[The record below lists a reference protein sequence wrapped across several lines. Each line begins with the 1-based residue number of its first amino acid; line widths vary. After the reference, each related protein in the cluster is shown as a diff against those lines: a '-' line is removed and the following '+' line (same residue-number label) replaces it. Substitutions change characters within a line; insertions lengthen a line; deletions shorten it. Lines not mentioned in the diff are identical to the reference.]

1 MTGSL
6 QIKNGKYYAVLNVTD
21 VNGNRKQ
28 KWISTG
34 METKGNKKRAE
45 QFLRDKIKEFEL
57 KGNVLQTDMLFSD
70 YVLQWLNLAKLRLDE
85 STYQSYKFLANAHIV
100 PYFSNSKVTLD
111 KLTRNDLQMYVNHK
125 YEKGRRDGKGGLS
138 AKSVKSHMVLIKQ
151 ALKEAVKSNLI
162 VSNPSDYIVLPKIQ
176 KFESSFYTV
185 NQLKELFVL
194 IKSEP
199 LYPLIYITA
208 VFGLRRSEV
217 LGLKWDSINFEN
229 NTLTIKHT
237 VVGEGKIIAKDSTKN
252 ASSYRS
258 YPISEDV
265 KSMLLYLM
273 SNKEKNKML
282 FGNEYNE
289 NDYVFCWDNG
299 NPYKPDYISRH
310 FKQILIKYN
319 LPVIRFHDLRHSC
332 ASLLVSNGF
341 TLKDIQEWLG
351 HADIQTTANIY
362 AHLDTE
368 RKANIMKS
376 MTDVFSSSS
385 C

>member
-45 QFLRDKIKEFEL
+45 QFLRDKLKEFEL
-57 KGNVLQTDMLFSD
+57 KGNILQTDMLFSD

-100 PYFSNSKVTLD
+100 PYFNNSKVTLD

-125 YEKGRRDGKGGLS
+125 YENGRRDDKGGLS

-162 VSNPSDYIVLPKIQ
+162 ASNPSDYIVLPKIK

-194 IKSEP
+194 IESEP

-217 LGLKWDSINFEN
+217 LGLKWDSINFDN

-252 ASSYRS
+252 TSSYRS

-265 KSMLLYLM
+265 KSMLLSLM

-282 FGNEYNE
+282 FGNEYNA